1 MHSHKPTEYKC
12 PFCRVSGG
20 IEDEF
25 VITRQSD
32 IVFQND
38 KVFFDISNYGKDS
51 RNVDG
56 LIKKLTEMNIAHTA
70 SKVTEWQDVGKI
82 VKTNRTDSLNKEI
95 FGN

>member
-38 KVFFDISNYGKDS
+38 KVTAFVASHWWPNNPGH
-51 RNVDG
+51 V
-56 LIKKLTEMNIAHTA
+56 LIIPNEHFENLQKLI
-70 SKVTEWQDVGKI
+70 
-82 VKTNRTDSLNKEI
+82 
-95 FGN
+95 